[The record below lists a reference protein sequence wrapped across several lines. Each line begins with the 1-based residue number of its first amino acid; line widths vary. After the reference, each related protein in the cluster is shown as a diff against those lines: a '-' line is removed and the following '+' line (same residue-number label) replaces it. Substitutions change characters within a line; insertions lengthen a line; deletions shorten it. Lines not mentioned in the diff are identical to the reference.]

1 MALFEYQARDR
12 EGKLKLGTLEAM
24 NSQIAAQKLNESGL
38 IPVSVRSAAEAGISK
53 TEKPQE
59 RLFARKV
66 KSGDMFQLTRQ
77 LYSLTQAGVPIL
89 TSLTS
94 LARSTHDVMIKR
106 ALADAIRALESGRDL
121 ASALALH
128 PEVFS
133 PFYVSIIRVG
143 EQSGRLDDVLWHL
156 STYIE
161 REKKTKDQ
169 IKSAIRYPTIVI
181 ASVFVAIGFLNVKVV
196 PAFKG
201 IFDYFGSDL
210 PWPTQILI
218 LMSNFFVNYWTIL
231 VMVIFTAIIV
241 FLSYIRT
248 MKGRYLWDRTKF
260 KLPVVGQLIYQATM
274 SRFARLFAIAM
285 RANLPLFL
293 ALGSVAK
300 AQGNMYAEAKISQ
313 VYDRI
318 ERGATLTEAARE
330 SELFDELVLQMLNVG
345 EQTGVMEE
353 LLDVIADYF
362 ENEVDYSIK
371 KLNEVIPA
379 IVTILLGGVVL
390 MLALGIFLPMWDLA
404 GAALNR

>member
-1 MALFEYQARDR
+1 
-12 EGKLKLGTLEAM
+12 
-24 NSQIAAQKLNESGL
+24 
-38 IPVSVRSAAEAGISK
+38 
-53 TEKPQE
+53 
-59 RLFARKV
+59 
-66 KSGDMFQLTRQ
+66 
-77 LYSLTQAGVPIL
+77 
-89 TSLTS
+89 
-94 LARSTHDVMIKR
+94 
-106 ALADAIRALESGRDL
+106 
-121 ASALALH
+121 
-128 PEVFS
+128 
-133 PFYVSIIRVG
+133 
-143 EQSGRLDDVLWHL
+143 
-156 STYIE
+156 
-161 REKKTKDQ
+161 
-169 IKSAIRYPTIVI
+169 
-181 ASVFVAIGFLNVKVV
+181 
-196 PAFKG
+196 
-201 IFDYFGSDL
+201 
-210 PWPTQILI
+210 
-218 LMSNFFVNYWTIL
+218 
-231 VMVIFTAIIV
+231 
-241 FLSYIRT
+241 
-248 MKGRYLWDRTKF
+248 
-260 KLPVVGQLIYQATM
+260 M

-313 VYDRI
+313 VYDRV